1 MRKLLILF
9 LLVSGAAY
17 GQAPTNSSTK
27 PTGLTATT
35 PTGYSLDSERF
46 VGYNTNIGQFFQ
58 LVTGKQFNRYIGTA
72 TQTALNSKASTASL
86 SGKVDTSSF
95 TASSDKTK
103 RYVFSGMTKQDTIVG
118 LNAYEANIRW
128 FNGKLNRVYTGSLM
142 NGENSSAIG
151 NGIYVDESNDNGITW
166 VNQRRIH
173 TNPGFFCE
181 VPSWVVGNGIIG
193 VIFKEG
199 ITNSYTTGGTRYIYS
214 TNGLVTWSAPSTITM
229 NDGSVAVPYGSAVKM
244 GDGKTHILLHNQN
257 RAEDITTT
265 DFINWT
271 YHAPIQTAQ
280 IGSTITI
287 EHTITYIGNNKA
299 IVTARN
305 NNLAGGG
312 THPMQWV
319 SNDNLAT
326 VTYKGFTNING
337 PVDTAYT
344 SFSPVAMIADTVR
357 NIVFTAS
364 STRRFAVSGLQPDST
379 MFYISDANAVYNNPK
394 AYQLRF
400 KMPRPL
406 TTGNPFNKGYDALT
420 FIGNGFDNI
429 IITKTEAT
437 TNWGVTPT
445 GTERV
450 NSQYQYYVNYNESP
464 FLTKYVMRNV
474 NGLVP
479 TSNVYTGNI
488 DYIKP
493 IGYSMRDRLGYDVDK
508 PNGTRVFAADSYL
521 PAGAITHEFFDRNG
535 NRTLYLNSGG
545 ARQAVFNT
553 KVSVI
558 NGFGADI
565 NGRANLTGG
574 LNVATGVANI
584 LSNVA
589 NGLRVYGT
597 ADTLTNT
604 LKLQLSG
611 SGSAMNI
618 AAINTGTVTAST
630 LNLSANNGSVTYSI
644 NGTNARQQASYA
656 STAGGTQ
663 GYLYNGAFSGA
674 NIRQTHIVDSLV
686 STKSGTSGGYTIH
699 RFGANTTGQS
709 GTLTNYLWT
718 GGPGGTTT
726 AYLKDDGTFFSNS
739 LTASRAVVT
748 NASKELVSS
757 SVTSTELALLSGKTS
772 LLQNSD
778 TTSLVLSKSN
788 AGTNYVKYSG
798 STKALNMNNQNIN
811 GVGSLNFQDGRYWT
825 PTILNAT
832 SRYVIDGSGTTDVD
846 QRFIASDAVQY
857 GIRWNGA
864 AGDHSWRF
872 GKFATYNW
880 VQIDS
885 TGIKAL
891 GNKVLTV
898 IDTAIYSP
906 KAYTGGGYYTI
917 TGQRHYTNTQRFAG
931 NIVMVQGTP
940 IVYNGGSFNGN
951 LAGTTYTAA
960 RTWTLPD
967 ATGTVALV
975 ENTGTMLRLTG
986 SGTGAITTI
995 SIPHGLT
1002 GVSSSSIAIVQ
1013 PINAASAG
1021 VSYVTTDATN
1031 INIVYTVAP
1040 ASGTNNLSY
1049 NVSIKP

>member
-1 MRKLLILF
+1 MLMLPLLA
-9 LLVSGAAY
+9 SA
-17 GQAPTNSSTK
+17 QAPTSDSVAFSGST
-27 PTGLTATT
+27 PTT
-35 PTGYSLDSERF
+35 PSNYRKTG
-46 VGYNTNIGQFFQ
+46 TNASNYRLQYLGLPNKMIE
-58 LVTGKQFNRYIGTA
+58 LVTGYQFNNYIGTA
-72 TQTALNSKASTASL
+72 TQTALSGKASNALVNSKADSARLYGTVLPTYSQK
-86 SGKVDTSSF
+86 SDFSS
-95 TASSDKTK
+95 SSDKTK
-103 RYVFSGMTKQDTIVG
+103 KYVFSGMTKQDTIVG

-181 VPSWVVGNGIIG
+181 VPSWVVGSGIVG

-199 ITNSYTTGGTRYIYS
+199 ISNSYTTGGTRYIYS
-214 TNGLVTWSAPSTITM
+214 TNGLVTWSSPSTITM
-229 NDGSVAVPYGSAVKM
+229 NDGSVAVPYGNAVIM

-299 IVTARN
+299 IITARN
-305 NNLAGGG
+305 NNLVGGG

-319 SNDNLAT
+319 SNDNLNT

-337 PVDTAYT
+337 TVDTAYT

-357 NIVFTAS
+357 GIVFTAS
-364 STRRFAVSGLQPDST
+364 STRRFAISGLQPDST
-379 MFYISDANAVYNNPK
+379 MFYISDATSVFNDPK

-420 FIGNGFDNI
+420 FIGSGFDNI
-429 IITKTEAT
+429 IVTKTEAT

-445 GTERV
+445 LTERV

-464 FLTKYVMRNV
+464 FLTKNVQRNI

-493 IGYSMRDRLGYDVDK
+493 IAHSMRDRLGYDVDK
-508 PNGTRVFAADSYL
+508 PNGIRVFSADSYL
-521 PAGAITHEFFDRNG
+521 PAGSITHQFFDRNG

-574 LNVATGVANI
+574 LNVSTGVANI

-618 AAINTGTVTAST
+618 GATNTGTVTAST

-644 NGTNARQQASYA
+644 NGTNARHQASYA

-674 NIRQTHIVDSLV
+674 NIRQTHIIDSLV

-699 RFGANTTGQS
+699 RFGSNIAGQS
-709 GTLTNYLWT
+709 GTTTNYLWT
-718 GGPGGTTT
+718 GGPSGTTT
-726 AYLKDDGTFFSNS
+726 AYAKEDGTLRSATITTN
-739 LTASRAVVT
+739 RAVVS
-748 NASKELVSS
+748 NSSNELVASAVTATELGYLS
-757 SVTSTELALLSGKTS
+757 GVTSAIQTQLNSKV
-772 LLQNSD
+772 NVSD
-778 TTSLVLSKSN
+778 TASLVLSKAN
-788 AGTNYVKYSG
+788 ANTNYVRYQA
-798 STKALNMNNQNIN
+798 TKALNMAGFNLT
-811 GVGSLNFQDGRYWT
+811 GVGSLNFQ
-825 PTILNAT
+825 N
-832 SRYVIDGSGTTDVD
+832 
-846 QRFIASDAVQY
+846 
-857 GIRWNGA
+857 
-864 AGDHSWRF
+864 
-872 GKFATYNW
+872 
-880 VQIDS
+880 
-885 TGIKAL
+885 
-891 GNKVLTV
+891 
-898 IDTAIYSP
+898 
-906 KAYTGGGYYTI
+906 GYYW
-917 TGQRHYTNTQRFAG
+917 
-931 NIVMVQGTP
+931 
-940 IVYNGGSFNGN
+940 S
-951 LAGTTYTAA
+951 
-960 RTWTLPD
+960 
-967 ATGTVALV
+967 
-975 ENTGTMLRLTG
+975 
-986 SGTGAITTI
+986 
-995 SIPHGLT
+995 
-1002 GVSSSSIAIVQ
+1002 
-1013 PINAASAG
+1013 SAG
-1021 VSYVTTDATN
+1021 IFNLYPYMIDATN
-1031 INIVYTVAP
+1031 PSSHIDQRYYGIGGVSQLYINRFITTHGNRQWIWGKPTETYFSIDSARAAFKGKTLLTDSLGDLRYPSLTESTWAPIASATVTSATGRYTKMGNTVMARFSITVDVNASSTPFTISGLPVANSTNSRGSITISFTDVGLP
-1040 ASGTNNLSY
+1040 ILGGVGLGSSAAAFFDFSGVSITCAQMSGKTISGTIQY
-1049 NVSIKP
+1049 NTTN